1 MPLECKPK
9 VCLLGNQ
16 LLWYLETGCQC
27 GEENCLLWPEEY
39 ALKLQFSCLYKL
51 SNREEGKVSDMGLC
65 LNEYGHGSFISIRNY
80 FF

>member
-1 MPLECKPK
+1 MVSNAITNCARFKM
-9 VCLLGNQ
+9 
-16 LLWYLETGCQC
+16 
-27 GEENCLLWPEEY
+27 GEGKTTSFWEDFWVRDRP
-39 ALKLQFSCLYKL
+39 LKLQFSCLYKL